1 MPGGKGGVPFETVQ
15 CMRGV
20 KEVRVWHGKYI
31 DAIQFAIKD
40 GKESP
45 KYGGNG
51 GRADVFQVDDD
62 EEILCVDVYANKLVD
77 GLSFGTKEG
86 TFQSKEGLAAGVAV
100 KFKKCAADGAYIIGF
115 KGRYGTFLDAL
126 EVTLASEYFNRCG

>member
-1 MPGGKGGVPFETVQ
+1 
-15 CMRGV
+15 MRGV

-31 DAIQFAIKD
+31 DAIQFAIKY

-62 EEILCVDVYANKLVD
+62 EQILCVDVYANKLVD

-100 KFKKCAADGAYIIGF
+100 KFKSARQMARTSLASRVVMERSLTPWKLRSQASTLIGAAD
-115 KGRYGTFLDAL
+115 K
-126 EVTLASEYFNRCG
+126 E